1 MEEPKNFMVQHRV
14 SVNKCKVS
22 NTGCNAMSVD

>member
-14 SVNKCKVS
+14 SVNTCKVS
-22 NTGCNAMSVD
+22 TGCNAMSVD

>member
-22 NTGCNAMSVD
+22 TGSNAMSVD